1 MAEIDLIPQAY
12 RETQR
17 AKRWVKLF
25 LIACG
30 LLLLTVVL
38 ARVILGRFTK
48 DIEAPLVQL
57 QQQETTAA
65 QQRAEIDTLRAS
77 KAQAEKQWQILQ
89 GLRGNPV
96 TEALFKALD
105 LALPEG
111 VWFQDFKFLR
121 EGQFVEMKPETKPT
135 GYFIIVPKDGK
146 NPQAGE
152 QAWRVQRHVEIHG
165 QAVDQTA
172 LTQFIER
179 LQTQNGIS
187 NVRLLNTTMREYGS
201 KQAIEFNLIALVDSG
216 PVKQS

>member
-1 MAEIDLIPQAY
+1 M
-12 RETQR
+12 
-17 AKRWVKLF
+17 
-25 LIACG
+25 
-30 LLLLTVVL
+30 
-38 ARVILGRFTK
+38 
-48 DIEAPLVQL
+48 VQL
-57 QQQETTAA
+57 QQLEATAA
-65 QQRAEIDTLRAS
+65 QQRTEIDTLRVS

-96 TEALFKALD
+96 TEALFKAVD

-121 EGQFVEMKPETKPT
+121 EGQFVEMKPETKPS
-135 GYFIIVPKDGK
+135 GYFIIVPKDAK

-152 QAWRVQRHVEIHG
+152 QAWRVQRHVEVHG

-187 NVRLLNTTMREYGS
+187 NVRLLNTTMREYGN